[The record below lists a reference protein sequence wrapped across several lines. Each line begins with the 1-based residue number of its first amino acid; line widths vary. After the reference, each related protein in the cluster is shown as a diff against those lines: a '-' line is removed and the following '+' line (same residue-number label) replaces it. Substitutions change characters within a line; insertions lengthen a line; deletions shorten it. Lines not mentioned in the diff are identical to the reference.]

1 MRISS
6 VNFLLSVLF
15 VVAVSIFTMKPLFS
29 STEGEYQ
36 EAQQFEQQLSPQE
49 ESASLSDL
57 QAYIENHGGEEEEE
71 EEEEEEDK
79 YEDQYEEGSEDED
92 EGDNKS
98 DN

>member
-71 EEEEEEDK
+71 DK
-79 YEDQYEEGSEDED
+79 YEDEYEEGSEDED